1 MGPCSGGTSSRGA
14 GAFAR
19 QARRAHSPSPGC
31 VALPATDAQAGFAL
45 LDAHSGATP
54 RRAHTGAWLGAET
67 GFALLEV
74 LISAVIVALI
84 VIATFTGFDA
94 ANRAT
99 ASERQ
104 HNQADELAQ
113 QDEERLRG
121 MQIDQIASLK
131 ETRPPIKLNGT
142 EYTVTSEGEFINDGS
157 GTSSCTKEAQTASY
171 VRTISKVTWPALG
184 TRPPVV
190 ETGLIAP
197 PAGGELLVQVFD
209 NLGNPVSGMYVTAT
223 GPAPGTGVVH
233 ATTGANGCVIFGSL
247 IEGEYKVNATQTG
260 FVDRDGNKEVPE
272 SQRVVTV
279 TAGATAKKSLEFAQG
294 GALAVNFV
302 THKPG
307 GESEPAEGD
316 AVIADNSGLSAAVP
330 FRTFGA
336 EGTYA
341 TTVTSPYTLF
351 PFGRPSPPAEHNEGP
366 YKVYAGLCEADEPAA
381 NGGPAAA
388 EIVVV
393 GGEARAVTVLLAKI
407 NIKVWSGTNGSSPG
421 STIAATGTLTD
432 TGCTGAPASA
442 PPRTITVNGAGELT
456 RPAMP
461 FGSYS
466 LCVTASIAGTARKSK
481 LTIANNA
488 VNGTSTQT
496 IYLGAGEVGAT
507 CP

>member
-1 MGPCSGGTSSRGA
+1 MGPCSAATSSRGA
-14 GAFAR
+14 GASAR
-19 QARRAHSPSPGC
+19 QARGAHSPSPGC

-45 LDAHSGATP
+45 LKAQ
-54 RRAHTGAWLGAET
+54 T

-104 HNQADELAQ
+104 HNQADEIAQ

-121 MQIDQIASLK
+121 MQIDQIAGLK
-131 ETRPPIKLNGT
+131 ETRPPVKFNGT
-142 EYTVTSEGEFINDGS
+142 EYTVTSEGEFINDGT
-157 GTSSCTKEAQTASY
+157 GTSSCTKESQSASY
-171 VRTISKVTWPALG
+171 VRTISKVTWPGLG

-190 ETGLIAP
+190 ETGLISP

-223 GPAPGTGVVH
+223 GPAPGLGVVH
-233 ATTGANGCVIFGSL
+233 ANTGANGCVIFGSL

-260 FVDRDGNKEVPE
+260 YVDPDGNKEVPE

-279 TAGATAKKSLEFAQG
+279 TAGATAKKSLEFAPG

-302 THKPG
+302 THNTSTG
-307 GESEPAEGD
+307 VSEPAEGD
-316 AVIADNSGLSAAVP
+316 AVIADNPGLTVAVP
-330 FRTFGA
+330 YRAFGA

-351 PFGRPSPPAEHNEGP
+351 PFGRPSPPAEKPEGP

-393 GGEARAVTVLLAKI
+393 GGESRAVTVQVPKI
-407 NIKVWSGTNGSSPG
+407 NIQVRSGTNGGAAG
-421 STIAATGTLTD
+421 STMAATGTLTD
-432 TGCTGAPASA
+432 TGCTGAPANA
-442 PPRTITVNGAGELT
+442 PARTITVNGAGELT

-461 FGSYS
+461 FGNYS
-466 LCVTASIAGTARKSK
+466 LCVTASILGTARKSK

-488 VNGTSTQT
+488 VNGTATQI
-496 IYLGAGEVGAT
+496 IYLGAGEVGST